1 MKHHTNLNNKKTMR
15 LLLDS
20 HAALWW
26 LSAPDK
32 LTTEAR
38 LAIASI
44 DNEVYL
50 SSASLWELHFKAAK
64 GKLKLPPTLS
74 KALSE
79 QEIDELKISWKHT
92 ERTRTLPPIHHD
104 PFDRLLI
111 AQAIEEGLTLV
122 TRDGLLQQ
130 YELSTLKA

>member
-1 MKHHTNLNNKKTMR
+1 MR

-26 LSAPDK
+26 LSDPEK
-32 LTTEAR
+32 LSDEAR

-44 DNEVYL
+44 ENEVYL
-50 SSASLWELHFKAAK
+50 SSASLWEIHLKASK
-64 GKLKLPPTLS
+64 GKLNVPPSLIE
-74 KALSE
+74 ALSE
-79 QEIDELKISWKHT
+79 QEIDELKITWKHT

-111 AQAIEEGLTLV
+111 AQAQEEGLTLV
-122 TRDGLLQQ
+122 TRDGQIQQ
-130 YELSTLKA
+130 YEVSILKA

>member
-1 MKHHTNLNNKKTMR
+1 MR

-26 LSAPDK
+26 LSDPEK
-32 LTTEAR
+32 LSDEAR

-44 DNEVYL
+44 ENEVYL
-50 SSASLWELHFKAAK
+50 SSASLWELHLKAAK
-64 GKLKLPPTLS
+64 GKLNIPPSLTE
-74 KALSE
+74 ALSE
-79 QEIDELKISWKHT
+79 QDIDELKISWKHT

-111 AQAIEEGLTLV
+111 AQAQEDGLTLV
-122 TRDGLLQQ
+122 TRDSQIHQ
-130 YELSTLKA
+130 YQVSILKA